1 MRELDI
7 TRLLKTIE
15 GFEWDKGNI
24 EKNWK
29 KHRVSQ
35 KESEQAFFNL
45 SRIVIK
51 AKRQSRTEKRYLL
64 LGKTTNRRELS
75 VIFTI
80 RNKTIRVISARPM
93 SRKERRIYAQA
104 EKV

>member
-51 AKRQSRTEKRYLL
+51 AKRQTKKEKRFLL
-64 LGKTTNRRELS
+64 LGKTTRQRKLS
-75 VIFTI
+75 IIFTI